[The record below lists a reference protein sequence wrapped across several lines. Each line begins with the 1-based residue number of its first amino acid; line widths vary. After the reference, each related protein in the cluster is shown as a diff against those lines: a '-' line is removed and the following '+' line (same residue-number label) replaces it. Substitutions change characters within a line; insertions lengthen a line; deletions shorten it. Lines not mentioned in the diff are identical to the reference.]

1 MVAGVPKQPSQ
12 NGSDREI
19 IQWLEHL
26 IDPHYGNMLTGKEAK
41 ISCESLGMGSSHVC
55 SIMFKTPTPPPY
67 IDFEL
72 EVETTGRLL
81 STWSEGAD
89 YTGGSLGTSTLPWF
103 CNRNQPGTPSLLCYV
118 YSNPDDIG
126 TVLTY
131 HAQGASGK
139 FGGAAGDSGIGK
151 IRLKTNEYYLFQVTC
166 KEDDLDMSFIATW
179 DEVDG

>member
-1 MVAGVPKQPSQ
+1 MVAGVPNQPTQ

-26 IDPHYGNMLTGKEAK
+26 IDPHYGNMLTGNEAK
-41 ISCESLGMGSSHVC
+41 VSCQDLGMGSGYVC
-55 SIMFKTPTPPPY
+55 SILFKTPAAPPY
-67 IDFEL
+67 IDLEL
-72 EVETTGRLL
+72 MVETTGRLL
-81 STWSEGAD
+81 STFSEGAD
-89 YTGGSLGTSTLPWF
+89 FTGGSLGTYTLAWWG
-103 CNRNQPGTPSLLCYV
+103 NRNMSGTPSLLCYV

-131 HAQGASGK
+131 HAQGAAGK

-151 IRLKTNEYYLFQVTC
+151 IRLKPSENYLFQVTC
-166 KEDDLDMSFIATW
+166 KEDDNDMAFIATW